1 MVGAR
6 RSLSGLAALALALSM
21 SLPAVAQD
29 GGGEPPEPEPEPEAV
44 QEGAPRASFRG
55 DFKAAYAL
63 TEGAGM
69 NDHILMEVTLGP
81 QFGRAVAGGSVGVA
95 PVFSGA
101 VSIAEGGHAS
111 LRLQGGLELAL
122 GVAKDVELVP
132 IITAGFLKAFGDDE
146 REGPVARLGLAF
158 RILGKNN
165 FYLTFEP
172 VSLVVLPA
180 PPGGFT
186 RYTSHVALDMGVV
199 KVGGRGP

>member
-1 MVGAR
+1 MV
-6 RSLSGLAALALALSM
+6 GLAALLLALSM
-21 SLPAVAQD
+21 SLPARAEGD
-29 GGGEPPEPEPEPEAV
+29 EPPPSEPAPEAAR
-44 QEGAPRASFRG
+44 ELSRNSFRG
-55 DFKAAYAL
+55 DFKAGYAL

-69 NDHILMEVTLGP
+69 NDHILLEVTLGP

-101 VSIAEGGHAS
+101 VAIAEGGHVS
-111 LRLQGGLELAL
+111 LRLQAGLELAL
-122 GVAKDVELVP
+122 GVAKDLELVP
-132 IITAGFLKAFGDDE
+132 ILTGGFLKAFGDDG
-146 REGPVARLGLAF
+146 REGLVARVGLAF
-158 RILGKNN
+158 RVLGKNN
-165 FYLTFEP
+165 FYLSFEP